1 MKYLYNINIK
11 NKVLVRGD
19 KKQCQV
25 NLIFIWFSEFHKYL
39 IEILKERKENTMT
52 QDEKMGTT
60 PIPKL
65 MLQLAIP
72 SIIAQII
79 NVLYNII
86 DRIYIG
92 HMKEV
97 GDLALTGVGV
107 TFPIIMMI
115 SAFSYFVGAGG
126 APLAAIQLGKQQKE
140 KAEQILGNGTTL
152 LLIFSIL
159 LTLFFF
165 QFQRPLLT
173 LFGASDQTMPYAIDY
188 LSLYL
193 LGTIFVQV
201 SLGLNPFISSQGQA
215 KTAMLSVLIGAITN
229 IVLDPIFI
237 FYFNMGVKGA
247 ALATIISQALSA
259 IWIIVFLT
267 SNKSAIKI
275 RYRHLKPNLPII
287 ISIASLGIS
296 PFIMMSTESFINI
309 VFNNTLQIYGND
321 LYVGSMTILQSVMQL
336 VVIPIQGFTQGVQPI
351 ISYNYG
357 AGKLE
362 RVNKTI
368 KYTLSIS
375 LLLTCISCILTTQ
388 FPMIFGQL
396 FTNKE
401 ELLHIVT
408 KMMPIFMSGIFLFGL
423 QMGCQSTFL
432 GLGEAKIS
440 LFIAVLRKIILLIPL
455 VLILPK
461 IFHSVTSIYYAEPIS
476 DIISALT
483 AFVAF
488 LILKRKKLM

>member
-1 MKYLYNINIK
+1 MIKPKRNLPFLIVQKYHKHLLFYNK
-11 NKVLVRGD
+11 KGNK
-19 KKQCQV
+19 
-25 NLIFIWFSEFHKYL
+25 I
-39 IEILKERKENTMT
+39 TMT
-52 QDEKMGTT
+52 QNEKMGTM

-92 HMKEV
+92 HMKDV

-107 TFPIIMMI
+107 TFPIIMII

-126 APLAAIQLGKQQKE
+126 APLAAIQLGKQEKE
-140 KAEQILGNGTTL
+140 KAEEILGNGTVL

-165 QFQRPLLT
+165 QFQRPLLS
-173 LFGASDQTMPYAIDY
+173 LFGASEQTMTYAIDY

-193 LGTIFVQV
+193 LGTIFVQI

-215 KTAMLSVLIGAITN
+215 KIAMLSVLIGAITN

-247 ALATIISQALSA
+247 ALATVISQALSA

-267 SNKSAIKI
+267 SKKSAIQIKLQ
-275 RYRHLKPNLPII
+275 YLKPNLPII
-287 ISIASLGIS
+287 ISISSLGIS

-309 VFNNTLQIYGND
+309 VFNNSLQEYGGD

-357 AGKLE
+357 AGKLD
-362 RVNKTI
+362 RVNITV

-375 LLLTCISCILTTQ
+375 LLLTCIACLLTTQ
-388 FPMIFGQL
+388 FPMAFGQL

-408 KMMPIFMSGIFLFGL
+408 KMMPIFMSGIFLLGL

-440 LFIAVLRKIILLIPL
+440 LFLAILRKIILLIPL
-455 VLILPK
+455 VLILPR
-461 IFHSVTSIYYAEPIS
+461 IFHTVTSIYYAEPIS

-483 AFVAF
+483 AFIAF
-488 LILKRKKLM
+488 LLLRRKKLI

>member
-1 MKYLYNINIK
+1 MKNFIK
-11 NKVLVRGD
+11 LIVKSKR
-19 KKQCQV
+19 
-25 NLIFIWFSEFHKYL
+25 NLLFLAVQKFHKHLLFYNKKGNK
-39 IEILKERKENTMT
+39 ITMT
-52 QDEKMGTT
+52 QNEKMGTM

-92 HMKEV
+92 HMKDV

-107 TFPIIMMI
+107 TFPIIMII

-126 APLAAIQLGKQQKE
+126 APLAAIQLGKQE
-140 KAEQILGNGTTL
+140 KAKAEKILGNGTVL

-165 QFQRPLLT
+165 QFQRPLLS
-173 LFGASDQTMPYAIDY
+173 LFGASEQTMTYAIDY

-193 LGTIFVQV
+193 LGTIFVQI

-215 KTAMLSVLIGAITN
+215 KIAMLSVLIGAITN

-247 ALATIISQALSA
+247 ALATVISQALSA
-259 IWIIVFLT
+259 IWIIVFLA
-267 SNKSAIKI
+267 SKKSAIQIKLP
-275 RYRHLKPNLPII
+275 YLKPSFPII
-287 ISIASLGIS
+287 MSIASLGIS

-309 VFNNTLQIYGND
+309 VFNNSLQEYGGD

-357 AGKLE
+357 AGKLD
-362 RVNKTI
+362 RVNITI

-375 LLLTCISCILTTQ
+375 LLLTCIACLLTTQ
-388 FPMIFGQL
+388 FPMAFGQL

-440 LFIAVLRKIILLIPL
+440 LFLAVLRKIILLIPL
-455 VLILPK
+455 VLILPR
-461 IFHSVTSIYYAEPIS
+461 IFHTVTSIYYAEPIS

-483 AFVAF
+483 AFIAF
-488 LILKRKKLM
+488 LLLRRKKLI